1 MVKEFNFPKKF
12 QPPEKPEN
20 SENKEVNPQKEANII
35 DLNERRKKFIPEDD
49 QENGVNLKPMGPE
62 LLRFLQI
69 ADKVNRFTRSRRIPD
84 IRKRISFRTNLEIVK
99 EYTDDEIKKWLENPN
114 IDEDLK
120 TKYIF
125 YSALVYEARQRGLY
139 LK

>member
-1 MVKEFNFPKKF
+1 MVKEFNFPKKP
-12 QPPEKPEN
+12 QSPEEPEN
-20 SENKEVNPQKEANII
+20 PENKEVNPQKEVDII
-35 DLNERRKKFIPEDD
+35 DLNTRRKFIPKED
-49 QENGVNLKPMGPE
+49 QENGVNLKPMDPE
-62 LLRFLQI
+62 LLKFLQI

-84 IRKRISFRTNLEIVK
+84 IRKRISFQTNLEIVK